1 MQITIRRTHVI
12 IKYRI
17 CSRIEAFMK
26 NEKENFG
33 NNIRF
38 IDWLSMAFLLIL
50 IGCFKGLDELIDVLN
65 GLIIAFSPLFIIF
78 YCIFATSRKKAI
90 IKSLVVCVVFILWVS
105 FSDLDLI
112 ASLKATLMM
121 TVMWIAVL
129 AFFYLLYL
137 IYRYFSNR

>member
-1 MQITIRRTHVI
+1 
-12 IKYRI
+12 
-17 CSRIEAFMK
+17 MK

-38 IDWLSMAFLLIL
+38 IDWPSMAFLLIL

-105 FSDLDLI
+105 FSDFDLI